1 LKEKLKAKEA
11 LENKHKLN
19 FKEEQKALMSSMG
32 GDSND
37 NDELKIIRVNDVD
50 IKSVVNELEG
60 SEDEDLEDE
69 KSYDSKKKHNKKQN

>member
-1 LKEKLKAKEA
+1 LKQKLKAKEA
-11 LENKHKLN
+11 LENKHKMN

-69 KSYDSKKKHNKKQN
+69 KSYDSKKKHNKKHN

>member
-1 LKEKLKAKEA
+1 M
-11 LENKHKLN
+11 N

-69 KSYDSKKKHNKKQN
+69 KSYDSKKKHNKKQQ